1 MSEKTQLFVG
11 LRRENGQIGYLSES
25 LTIPEFFELIRPS
38 KEVGNSLVD
47 FSPIIETL
55 HSIHEKR
62 IEQSTREKYNAVF
75 NYWQESRSYSKLEIK
90 LPKFES
96 LSLLSNELINSLQF
110 RIENSKKN
118 YSHRRSADP
127 TKNLEVIKAIQQDA
141 DAYIDVLL
149 CFIHSKASLE
159 IESFQNDVVLAQY
172 CDYLK
177 GVISSL
183 FNDVVEYSTW
193 NNAFRLD
200 DSSLLYHL
208 AFNDSSEIDYYT
220 KLLPSFDC
228 SQDLRLALVCKGRA
242 EDSCNYRNERVTK
255 VEIEYRTP
263 LSQEIESA
271 RILRDILYKIGS
283 ISELLKRLKEGG
295 VDWNPSKDAVE
306 ELKQLVSI
314 NEAM

>member
-1 MSEKTQLFVG
+1 MPEKTQLFVG
-11 LRRENGQIGYLSES
+11 LRRKNGQIGYLSES
-25 LTIPEFFELIRPS
+25 LTIPEFFELIRPN

-55 HSIHEKR
+55 HSIHEKS
-62 IEQSTREKYNAVF
+62 IEQSIREKYNAVF
-75 NYWQESRSYSKLEIK
+75 NYWQESKSYSNLRIK

-110 RIENSKKN
+110 RIENSKKKH
-118 YSHRRSADP
+118 SHRRTADP
-127 TKNLEVIKAIQQDA
+127 SNNLEIIKAIQQDS

-193 NNAFRLD
+193 NNTFRLD

-208 AFNDSSEIDYYT
+208 AFNDNSEIDHYT

-228 SQDLRLALVCKGRA
+228 PKDLRLALFYKFQA
-242 EDSCNYRNERVTK
+242 EDSYNHRNERVTK

-263 LSQEIESA
+263 SSQEIESA

-314 NEAM
+314 NETM